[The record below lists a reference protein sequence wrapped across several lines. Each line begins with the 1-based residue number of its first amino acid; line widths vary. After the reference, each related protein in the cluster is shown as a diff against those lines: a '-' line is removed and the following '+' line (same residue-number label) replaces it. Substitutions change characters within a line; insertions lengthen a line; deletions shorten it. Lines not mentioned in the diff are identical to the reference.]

1 MGKRRE
7 RQNMELPR
15 AGMIND
21 PEPYMRILKQYQ
33 AGFKH
38 QICPEVHK
46 P

>member
-1 MGKRRE
+1 MGKRCE

-21 PEPYMRILKQYQ
+21 AQPYMRILTQYQ

-38 QICPEVHK
+38 QICPKVHK